1 MSATRVMVFY
11 DGNFFKAGQIHF
23 RYKENRGWFSLPGL
37 HGTLEKYI
45 SMKAKNPIELTK
57 VVGAH
62 YYDGRTST
70 QVADAEHLQRERA
83 FEMALIEAGIVPHYL
98 PVRETLG
105 PKSTAEAPQWLLAQK
120 GVDVHFALD
129 VLDYAHTDRF
139 DVAVL
144 VTGDADFLPLVRK
157 ITSIGKQ
164 AMIAYFD
171 IEPWVDSMGK
181 SHNRTKCSA
190 DLLEAASWSLN
201 FNHLV
206 KDPDWKP
213 DLKILFFHPKEKL
226 PGK

>member
-11 DGNFFKAGQIHF
+11 DGNFFKAGQIYF

-105 PKSTAEAPQWLLAQK
+105 PKSTACC
-120 GVDVHFALD
+120 
-129 VLDYAHTDRF
+129 
-139 DVAVL
+139 VARPGSRL
-144 VTGDADFLPLVRK
+144 VPSRMARLV
-157 ITSIGKQ
+157 
-164 AMIAYFD
+164 
-171 IEPWVDSMGK
+171 
-181 SHNRTKCSA
+181 
-190 DLLEAASWSLN
+190 
-201 FNHLV
+201 
-206 KDPDWKP
+206 
-213 DLKILFFHPKEKL
+213 
-226 PGK
+226 

>member
-11 DGNFFKAGQIHF
+11 DGSFFKAGQMHF
-23 RYKENRGWFSLPGL
+23 RYKEDRGWFSLPGL

-45 SMKAKNPIELTK
+45 SMKGKHQIELTK

-70 QVADAEHLQRERA
+70 QVSDAKHLERERA
-83 FEMALIEAGIVPHYL
+83 FEMALIQAGIVSHYL

-105 PKSTAEAPQWLLAQK
+105 PKSTAEVPQWLLAQK

-144 VTGDADFLPLVRK
+144 
-157 ITSIGKQ
+157 I
-164 AMIAYFD
+164 
-171 IEPWVDSMGK
+171 
-181 SHNRTKCSA
+181 
-190 DLLEAASWSLN
+190 
-201 FNHLV
+201 
-206 KDPDWKP
+206 
-213 DLKILFFHPKEKL
+213 
-226 PGK
+226 